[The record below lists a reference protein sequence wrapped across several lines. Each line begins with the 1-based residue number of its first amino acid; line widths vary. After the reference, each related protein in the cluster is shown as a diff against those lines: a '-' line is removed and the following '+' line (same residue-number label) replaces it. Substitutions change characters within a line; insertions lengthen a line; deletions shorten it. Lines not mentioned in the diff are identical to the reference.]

1 MAKLPRD
8 IDGADVVRGL
18 TRVGYTQTRQAG
30 SHVRMT
36 TQANGEHHVTIPL
49 HRPLKVGTLAG
60 ILDEVAAHLAVDRL
74 ALLSQ
79 MKL

>member
-8 IDGADVVRGL
+8 IDGAEVVRGL
-18 TRVGYTQTRQAG
+18 TRIGYAETRQVG

-36 TQANGEHHVTIPL
+36 TQVNGEHHISVPL
-49 HRPLKVGTLAG
+49 HRPLKVGTLAA
-60 ILDEVAAHLAVDRL
+60 ILDEVAAHLAVDRSTL
-74 ALLSQ
+74 MSR